1 MDRPKLVI
9 ITGPTAVGKSQMGH
23 RLAREMSGEILNAD
37 SMQVY
42 RYMDIGTAKPTLS
55 ERKEV
60 PYHLVDI
67 IDPDQP
73 FDASEFRVR
82 AHSVI
87 QGLHQRR
94 VPILV
99 VGGTGL
105 YLRVLQRGIFSCP
118 KSTTEIR
125 QRWKKTASAHGPEFL
140 WDEVRKNDPL
150 AAGRIH
156 PRDAFR
162 LIRALEVLELTGRP
176 ISEWQQ
182 WGHAD
187 EPDFEI
193 LWIGLSL
200 EREALYRN
208 INLRTEAMMNRGFL
222 EEIQGLLEKG
232 YDSELKSMQSLGYR
246 HLLEAIKGIR
256 DLKVAVDLIKRD
268 TRRYAKRQLT
278 WLAKEEDLNWYSP
291 QEFDKIRLNV
301 LKFLKRSGNHDHP

>member
-1 MDRPKLVI
+1 MHRPKLI
-9 ITGPTAVGKSQMGH
+9 FITGPTAVGKSQMGH
-23 RLAREMSGEILNAD
+23 RLAREMGGEILNAD

-42 RYMDIGTAKPTLS
+42 RYMDMGTAKPTLS
-55 ERKEV
+55 EQREV
-60 PYHLVDI
+60 PYHLIDI

-82 AHSVI
+82 ANSVI
-87 QGLHQRR
+87 QGLHLRR

-125 QRWKKTASAHGPEFL
+125 QRWKKAASAHSPEFL
-140 WDEVRKNDPL
+140 WDEVRKNYPL

-182 WGHAD
+182 WGSEA
-187 EPDFEI
+187 EQDFKI

-200 EREALYRN
+200 DREILYRK
-208 INLRTEAMMNRGFL
+208 INLRTEAMMTRGFL
-222 EEIQGLLEKG
+222 EEVQGLLEKG
-232 YDSELKSMQSLGYR
+232 YSPELKSMKSLGYR
-246 HLLEAIKGIR
+246 HLVEAIQGIR
-256 DLKVAVDLIKRD
+256 GLKEAVGLIKRD

-278 WLAKEEDLNWYSP
+278 WLSKENNLIWFSP
-291 QEFDKIRLNV
+291 EKFDKIQQQIN
-301 LKFLKRSGNHDHP
+301 KFLNGS